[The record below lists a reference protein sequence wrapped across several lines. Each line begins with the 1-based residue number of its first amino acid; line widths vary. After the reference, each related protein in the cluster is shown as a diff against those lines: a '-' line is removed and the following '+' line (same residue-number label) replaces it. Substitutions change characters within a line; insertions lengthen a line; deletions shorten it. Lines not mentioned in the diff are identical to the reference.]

1 MGDLRLDRW
10 LLMTYRVPREPS
22 AGRVYVWRKLKQL
35 GAIAVQD
42 AVWALPFNPRTQER
56 FQWLATEIVELK
68 GEATVWE
75 AVLLYG
81 NDGQS
86 LKKQFLESIDAE
98 YREIQA
104 ALKKKKHNLTT
115 LSKRFQ
121 EAQSRDYFASKLG
134 QQTREKLIK
143 ASGGESA

>member
-1 MGDLRLDRW
+1 MDRW

-42 AVWALPFNPRTQER
+42 AVWALPLNPRTQER

-68 GEATVWE
+68 GEVTVWE

-86 LKKQFLESIDAE
+86 LKRQFLESIDAE

-104 ALKKKKHNLTT
+104 SLKKKPNLTM

-134 QQTREKLIK
+134 QQMREKLIK
-143 ASGGESA
+143 ASGGESV

>member
-1 MGDLRLDRW
+1 MTGDQRLDRW
-10 LLMTYRVPREPS
+10 ILMTYRVPREPT

-42 AVWALPFNPRTQER
+42 AVWALPLNPRAQER
-56 FQWLATEIVELK
+56 FQWLATEIVELN

-75 AVLLYG
+75 AVLIYG
-81 NDGQS
+81 NDGHS

-104 ALKKKKHNLTT
+104 ALKKKPKLTT